1 MTDLEIQEELG
12 EFIAGAKKIAIFGIG
27 NDLRTDDGLGVATIE
42 GLKHLEGP
50 NLLIE
55 NVGSVPEAFASNL
68 AEFGAERVI
77 MVDAADM
84 LKPPGHIELVTKE
97 RIGGVT
103 ISTHRMPP
111 SLLMQYLE
119 DRTGAHTILLGVQ
132 PRSIEFGEG
141 LTPEIQAVT
150 EKIISILEILLKQ
163 HLRGVKDGKD
173 D

>member
-1 MTDLEIQEELG
+1 
-12 EFIAGAKKIAIFGIG
+12 
-27 NDLRTDDGLGVATIE
+27 
-42 GLKHLEGP
+42 
-50 NLLIE
+50 
-55 NVGSVPEAFASNL
+55 
-68 AEFGAERVI
+68 
-77 MVDAADM
+77 
-84 LKPPGHIELVTKE
+84 
-97 RIGGVT
+97 VT

-150 EKIISILEILLKQ
+150 EKIISILETLLKQ

>member
-1 MTDLEIQEELG
+1 MTYLQIQERLAD
-12 EFIAGAKKIAIFGIG
+12 FITGAKKIAVLGVG
-27 NDLRTDDGLGVATIE
+27 NDLRTDDGLGLVIVN
-42 GLKHLEGP
+42 GLKHIQGP
-50 NLLIE
+50 NLLVE

-97 RIGGVT
+97 RIGSVT

-150 EKIISILEILLKQ
+150 EKIISTLETLLKQ